1 MKEKMLTRNV
11 VEAVYTV
18 LGERQV
24 KAVDMDCCTMN
35 GIEYTIADELAEDYI
50 QYILH
55 KYNNT
60 IVYKRDKVQ
69 YIAIF
74 PRSINLLYNN

>member
-1 MKEKMLTRNV
+1 MKEKMLTGNV
-11 VEAVYTV
+11 VDEVYTV
-18 LGERQV
+18 LGKRQV

-60 IVYKRDKVQ
+60 IVYKRDTLQ
-69 YIAIF
+69 CIAVF
-74 PRSINLLYNN
+74 SRSVNLLYNN

>member
-1 MKEKMLTRNV
+1 MKEKMLTGNV
-11 VEAVYTV
+11 VDEVYTV
-18 LGERQV
+18 LGKRQV
-24 KAVDMDCCTMN
+24 KAADRYYEIH
-35 GIEYTIADELAEDYI
+35 GIEYAIADELAEDHIY
-50 QYILH
+50 YVTN

-74 PRSINLLYNN
+74 SRSINLLYNN